1 MSRICVVTGA
11 SSGIGRAVSIELA
24 GRGCTLV
31 LGGRNLERLDETAAK
46 CRGLGVVV
54 ETAAGDV
61 STLGHA
67 TLLFDKAIRLW
78 ESGGEMP
85 GLGASIS
92 HVITEIGA
100 STPRARPRLAAVF
113 AAGSAYFGPTLEL
126 PDDTWAETVGTNLTG
141 LFYCCREAAR
151 SMAGRG
157 GGRIVNV
164 LSMAAVHPF
173 PQSAAYVATKYGGL
187 GLTRSLS
194 SEFRKDHVHFTA
206 FLPGS
211 VDTPLWDRTGTSLD
225 RSKML
230 AAEDVARAIA
240 DIVCSDDLGA
250 FDEVHYMPPEGIL

>member
-11 SSGIGRAVSIELA
+11 SSGIGKAAAIELA
-24 GRGCTLV
+24 SRGCALV
-31 LGGRNLERLDETAAK
+31 LGGRNLERLEETASR

-61 STLGHA
+61 AMAGYA
-67 TLLFDKAIRLW
+67 PLLFGKMARLW

-85 GLGASIS
+85 GVGASIS
-92 HVITEIGA
+92 HAVTQLGA
-100 STPRARPRLAAVF
+100 SKPRIRPQLSAVF

-126 PDDTWAETVGTNLTG
+126 PDSTWQETVETNLTG

-151 SMAGRG
+151 CLAARG

-164 LSMAAVHPF
+164 LSIAAVHPF
-173 PQSAAYVATKYGGL
+173 PQSAAYVASKYGGL

-194 SEFRKDHVHFTA
+194 AEFRKDRVNFTA

-211 VDTPLWDRTGTSLD
+211 VDTPLWDRAGTTLD